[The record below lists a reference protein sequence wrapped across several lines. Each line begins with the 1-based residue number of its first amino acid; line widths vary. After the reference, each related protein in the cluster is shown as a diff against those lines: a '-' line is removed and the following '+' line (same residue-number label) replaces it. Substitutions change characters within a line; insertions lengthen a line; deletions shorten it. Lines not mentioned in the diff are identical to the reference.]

1 MSVTVIRQ
9 PGRRSKKD
17 QAHDAELTQLGSK
30 AAQVRYACEVVSQQ
44 PGPLTV
50 QVVRMWLADHGVAE
64 DPGDAKRRTY
74 VSRIVN
80 EWRRERGLT
89 DTDIP
94 TDAPVEPAAQEHAST
109 PTEQHA
115 NTATKRAV
123 PRDATAS
130 DPEAG
135 RVTKPEPTPKPE
147 VLAPLPA
154 TVPAHLSVTPVPD
167 VRASDT
173 VTRADTRAVEP
184 PHVVQGELPA
194 YVSESSPRAG
204 ASTPEPHL
212 VQRARRLRLASY
224 LVLSAVAAAGAALS
238 YQSLEAAAED
248 VFPHRLAQ
256 VFPLLVDALIVGASL
271 AFLAGAVVGRG
282 RAGWRLTAHVGV
294 GGTIFLNALAAESL
308 VTVPWH
314 IAAPIVW
321 SALVELT
328 ARDLLGDYRAAHARP
343 DSIPF
348 ALWLTAPGESTSTWL
363 RVRRQAAHASVRVD
377 VGAHAAAREA
387 LRMALPGYRARKV
400 RRVISR
406 QLRAGSV
413 TPGAVVS
420 QAVAIMGEIPT
431 TSAQAVLRDVLSNAV
446 GGVTPAPLPVAK
458 RVHPV
463 CTGWAGGRLVKARQ
477 QDITHLRAALR
488 GANSSQRETSP
499 HSATASRA
507 ANSHASQNRPSPAP
521 SQALRNP
528 YIEITSAAEQESK
541 TTTQEAMSPV
551 SQKGTKQ

>member
-17 QAHDAELTQLGSK
+17 QAHDSQLAQLSSK
-30 AAQVRYACEVVSQQ
+30 AAQVRYACEIVTQQ

-89 DTDIP
+89 DPDPSAGSGGPAQP
-94 TDAPVEPAAQEHAST
+94 TLPEHAST
-109 PTEQHA
+109 PTE
-115 NTATKRAV
+115 RAV
-123 PRDATAS
+123 PHEDTATV
-130 DPEAG
+130 PVPNPVLNPG
-135 RVTKPEPTPKPE
+135 PE
-147 VLAPLPA
+147 VLAPLLANRLAYLPA
-154 TVPAHLSVTPVPD
+154 TPTPE
-167 VRASDT
+167 VRADAAESAT
-173 VTRADTRAVEP
+173 VARADTRVREP
-184 PHVVQGELPA
+184 IPPTRGQVRAPL
-194 YVSESSPRAG
+194 SEPDPRAG
-204 ASTPEPHL
+204 ANTPEPHL
-212 VQRARRLRLASY
+212 VERARRLRLASY

-271 AFLAGAVVGRG
+271 AYLAGAVIGRG

-294 GGTIFLNALAAESL
+294 GGTIFLNALAADSL
-308 VTVPWH
+308 ATVPWH

-348 ALWLTAPGESTSTWL
+348 VLWLTAPGESASTWL
-363 RVRRQAAHASVRVD
+363 RVRRQAAHAAVRAD

-387 LRMALPGYRARKV
+387 LRMALPGYRARRVRKV
-400 RRVISR
+400 IAR

-413 TPGAVVS
+413 TPAAVVD
-420 QAVAIMGEIPT
+420 QAVSIMGEVPT
-431 TSAQAVLRDVLSNAV
+431 ASAQAVLRDVLSNAV
-446 GGVTPAPLPVAK
+446 SRPSGETLTPVTAVNPAQPA
-458 RVHPV
+458 RA
-463 CTGWAGGRLVKARQ
+463 TGPARPDAHLVKARQ
-477 QDITHLRAALR
+477 QDIEHLRAAI
-488 GANSSQRETSP
+488 GAASLSPSEIAHRPLSAPGQPHLDPSTSP
-499 HSATASRA
+499 G
-507 ANSHASQNRPSPAP
+507 RPSPAP
-521 SQALRNP
+521 SRNP
-528 YIEITSAAEQESK
+528 SHELRSTAETEPESLTQESISSAH
-541 TTTQEAMSPV
+541 QER
-551 SQKGTKQ
+551 SQ

>member
-9 PGRRSKKD
+9 PRRRSKKD
-17 QAHDAELTQLGSK
+17 LAHDAELAQLGSK

-64 DPGDAKRRTY
+64 DPADAKRRTY

-80 EWRRERGLT
+80 DWRRERGLT
-89 DTDIP
+89 DADVP
-94 TDAPVEPAAQEHAST
+94 TMAQIPVEPAGT
-109 PTEQHA
+109 PTE
-115 NTATKRAV
+115 RAV
-123 PRDATAS
+123 SRDVPAPDSEPDLTS
-130 DPEAG
+130 E
-135 RVTKPEPTPKPE
+135 PEPTPVTEVPAPLPVTVPAYLSVTPIPE
-147 VLAPLPA
+147 VLAHEH
-154 TVPAHLSVTPVPD
+154 V
-167 VRASDT
+167 SDT
-173 VTRADTRAVEP
+173 VTRADTRAVDPVPAVRVEVPAHLTEP
-184 PHVVQGELPA
+184 D
-194 YVSESSPRAG
+194 PRAG
-204 ASTPEPHL
+204 ASTAEPHL

-238 YQSLEAAAED
+238 YQSLEAAAEN
-248 VFPHRLAQ
+248 VFPHHLAQ

-271 AFLAGAVVGRG
+271 AYLAGAVIGRG

-348 ALWLTAPGESTSTWL
+348 ALWLTAPGESASTWL

-387 LRMALPGYRARKV
+387 LHMALPGFRARKV

-420 QAVAIMGEIPT
+420 QAVAIMGDVPAA
-431 TSAQAVLRDVLSNAV
+431 SAQAVLRDVLSNAV
-446 GGVTPAPLPVAK
+446 GVPHGVPVTAAQPVRPA
-458 RVHPV
+458 
-463 CTGWAGGRLVKARQ
+463 CSGRLVKARQ
-477 QDITHLRAALR
+477 QDIHHLRAALQAHTFR
-488 GANSSQRETSP
+488 SRETPQHLSKSSP
-499 HSATASRA
+499 AASFTASQ
-507 ANSHASQNRPSPAP
+507 SRPNPAP
-521 SQALRNP
+521 SRALHNP
-528 YIEITSAAEQESK
+528 YIEITSAAEKESESA
-541 TTTQEAMSPV
+541 TQQAISTA
-551 SQKGTKQ
+551 SQKGTEK